1 MVRGIAAVEMARNDA
16 ELAKAAVEFRKATE
30 LAPQMALAWYNLG
43 AVQVK
48 IGQFKDAITSYKRY
62 LAVSP
67 PSEDTRRI
75 GDEIIKLEYRIE
87 QAQAFNSM
95 TGYWISEP
103 DGKLFKIEANGGNLN
118 IAGWHSSPDSIDYWI
133 DGKSQE
139 IPLLHYIYASLDRRE
154 GGFAG
159 SWQVPMNT
167 FPTAC
172 TVPAEKAEVGA
183 TLDEA
188 KGRLVVTIKRS
199 KHKVVIEDEGPWSAK
214 FRCAEVSVSGVLV
227 EQKVL
232 WGPLP
237 AGSLRY
243 IYGNGQ
249 KTLAV
254 GSTDKGSAEELAGLQ
269 SGDEIVSIDGKD
281 LARMKNDAAR
291 RMLLRGVPGS
301 TVQLVVKRK
310 TTTGGLF
317 ASTKEEVVNVSVSR
331 TDVSVCDLARV
342 AGSCSGF

>member
-30 LAPQMALAWYNLG
+30 LAPQMASAWNNLG

-48 IGQFKDAITSYKRY
+48 IGQFEDAITSYKRY
-62 LAVSP
+62 LAVSA

-75 GDEIIKLEYRIE
+75 GDEIIKLEYRLE
-87 QAQAFNSM
+87 QAQAFKSL

-103 DGKLFKIEANGGNLN
+103 DGKLFKIEADGGKLS
-118 IAGWHSSPDSIDYWI
+118 IAGWHYSPNSVDYWI

-139 IPLLHYIYASLDRRE
+139 FSFLHYIYAPLDQRDGR
-154 GGFAG
+154 FTG
-159 SWQVPMNT
+159 SWQVPIHT

-172 TVPAEKAEVGA
+172 TVPSEKAEVGA
-183 TLDEA
+183 MLDEV
-188 KGRLVVTIKRS
+188 KGRLVVTITRS

-227 EQKVL
+227 EHKIL
-232 WGPLP
+232 RGPLP

-249 KTLAV
+249 NTLAV
-254 GSTDKGSAEELAGLQ
+254 NCTDKGSAEELAGLQ

-281 LARMKNDAAR
+281 LARMESDAAR

-317 ASTKEEVVNVSVSR
+317 ASTKEGVVNASVSR
-331 TDVSVCDLARV
+331 TDVSACDLVQA